1 MNTYFYWLIL
11 IQALVIIIRFNL
23 TTLENFNQT
32 IKNDENNQNVSIN
45 IISEIYTTIFQGQNY
60 CYIFIYPLILML
72 KQLNKEQNFLR
83 KIAFLFYWIQY
94 PFLEVFI
101 HQVSLIIK
109 QYYPELIMSINIC
122 FALFILNLTFVIINQ
137 QFLRIKIQ
145 NKRKTLYILF
155 LLLVINLLYNIITVN
170 NHNWIP
176 YLIINAY
183 IQMYLIHIDSNLF
196 QNNKYNQQQK
206 PLIKI
211 LFERIPF
218 FNREEQINQFFVI
231 KKDKALLI
239 FIILPFIIYF
249 TKTLPSINVL
259 IILIAI
265 IIQFILFIQL
275 DTSLVSTSSKFE
287 LKDQWL
293 AADLFILDLLLPFR
307 NIVMFLL
314 LD

>member
-11 IQALVIIIRFNL
+11 IQAIVIIIRFNL

-32 IKNDENNQNVSIN
+32 IKNDENNQDVTIN
-45 IISEIYTTIFQGQNY
+45 IISDIYKTIFQGQNY
-60 CYIFIYPLILML
+60 CYIFIYPLMLML
-72 KQLNKEQNFLR
+72 KQLNKEKNFLR

-101 HQVSLIIK
+101 YQVSLIIK

-145 NKRKTLYILF
+145 NKRKALYILF
-155 LLLVINLLYNIITVN
+155 LLLVIHLLYNIITVN

-183 IQMYLIHIDSNLF
+183 IQMYFIHIDSNLF
-196 QNNKYNQQQK
+196 QNNKYNEQQK
-206 PLIKI
+206 PLINI

-249 TKTLPSINVL
+249 TETLKSINVL
-259 IILIAI
+259 IIITAI
-265 IIQFILFIQL
+265 IIQFILFISL